1 MPASAYALL
10 ALFTAISAAS
20 GWLAARVLGPRRAWG
35 AVVPALAAFGA
46 LWLVGHRFIV
56 RVGPTVELFGWQV
69 SLPFDVAV
77 ALGSAF
83 AGAGLQRIGLRLL
96 QPHEGSARRDGLA

>member
-10 ALFTAISAAS
+10 ALFTVISVAA
-20 GWLAARVLGPRRAWG
+20 GWLSAWLVGPRRLWA
-35 AVVPALAAFGA
+35 AVIPSLAAFGA
-46 LWLVGHRFIV
+46 LYLIGHRFIV

-77 ALGSAF
+77 ALGSALAA
-83 AGAGLQRIGLRLL
+83 AGIQRMGLRLL
-96 QPHEGSARRDGLA
+96 QPEQRGARGDRLA

>member
-10 ALFTAISAAS
+10 ALFSFVSVAAGWISA
-20 GWLAARVLGPRRAWG
+20 WLIGPRRLWA
-35 AVVPALAAFGA
+35 AVIPSLAAFGA
-46 LWLVGHRFIV
+46 LYLVGHRFVV

-77 ALGSAF
+77 ALGSAL
-83 AGAGLQRIGLRLL
+83 GAAALQRMGLRLL
-96 QPHEGSARRDGLA
+96 QPKERGARGDGLA

>member
-20 GWLAARVLGPRRAWG
+20 GWLAAWIVGPRRPWTALI
-35 AVVPALAAFGA
+35 PALAAFGA
-46 LWLVGHRFIV
+46 LWLVGHRFVV
-56 RVGPTVELFGWQV
+56 RAGPTVELFGWQV

-77 ALGSAF
+77 ALVSAF

-96 QPHEGSARRDGLA
+96 QSHQGGARRDGLA